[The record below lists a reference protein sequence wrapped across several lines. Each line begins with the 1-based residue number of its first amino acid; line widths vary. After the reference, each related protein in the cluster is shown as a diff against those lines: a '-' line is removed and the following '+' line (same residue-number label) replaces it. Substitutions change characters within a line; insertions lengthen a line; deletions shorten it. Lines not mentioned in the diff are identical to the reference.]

1 VLSPHAMRPD
11 FLLDQRTLWRLIMNI
26 PQTKMREL
34 TGSELEQVM
43 GGSCVQG
50 AHIKDAIVTT
60 TTSSGS
66 WWGTD
71 EAGGQKS

>member
-1 VLSPHAMRPD
+1 
-11 FLLDQRTLWRLIMNI
+11 MNI
-26 PQTKMREL
+26 PQTSEMREL
-34 TGSELEQVM
+34 TGSELEQVT